1 MSDHIVCYDP
11 SGLYQSVLINTF
23 LASMH
28 NYKDLSLKYGNKH
41 DKVYTGFKVS
51 DNQKYVLKLVANK
64 HKNTSYLSDEIH
76 R

>member
-1 MSDHIVCYDP
+1 
-11 SGLYQSVLINTF
+11 
-23 LASMH
+23 MH